1 MSYLNC
7 NSGINKVVKMRKANY
22 QSVAFFLFVCI
33 CLACKNNSKQKAT
46 ALQKTD
52 TVLISDCQTE
62 QYLKEKIRGSWSI
75 EGDCITWMHITEDS
89 IYFVD
94 EWDEN
99 GNPIAIS
106 YSISNDSIK
115 FYDGFKN
122 PKDKIAIIDDSLIF
136 IYKDSK
142 GKYIRVR

>member
-1 MSYLNC
+1 
-7 NSGINKVVKMRKANY
+7 
-22 QSVAFFLFVCI
+22 
-33 CLACKNNSKQKAT
+33 
-46 ALQKTD
+46 
-52 TVLISDCQTE
+52 
-62 QYLKEKIRGSWSI
+62 
-75 EGDCITWMHITEDS
+75 MHITEDS

>member
-1 MSYLNC
+1 MNWLNY

-22 QSVAFFLFVCI
+22 QSVVFFLFVCI
-33 CLACKNNSKQKAT
+33 CLACKNDSKQKAT

-99 GNPIAIS
+99 CNPIAIS

>member
-1 MSYLNC
+1 MNWLNY
-7 NSGINKVVKMRKANY
+7 NSGINKVVKMRKPNY